1 MIALPPFFEE
11 KLHTSNLEVV
21 KAVSGLSIALIE
33 SFILCPFE
41 RLKVFLM
48 TLTHHQVEGRIGSR
62 WIDHFKTQTM
72 HRAGGTGEI

>member
-11 KLHTSNLEVV
+11 KLKTSNLEVT
-21 KAVSGLSIALIE
+21 KAVSGLTIALIE

-48 TLTHHQVEGRIGSR
+48 TLSHS
-62 WIDHFKTQTM
+62 
-72 HRAGGTGEI
+72 